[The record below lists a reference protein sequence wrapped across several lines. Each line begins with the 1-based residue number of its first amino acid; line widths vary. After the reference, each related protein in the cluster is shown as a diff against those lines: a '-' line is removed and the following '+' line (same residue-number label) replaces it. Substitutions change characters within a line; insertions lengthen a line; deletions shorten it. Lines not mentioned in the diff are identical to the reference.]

1 MSSNNSNSPTP
12 SSPIILF
19 TPERRE
25 QVYHN
30 LITFLKTDEQ
40 IQGVVMVGSGVDG
53 FRDHYSGIDL
63 IVVVKESRLVSE
75 AASKWRTRL
84 ETLYQTVCR
93 HETSIGLDYKHYS
106 VMLDSYLTID
116 MQFLTEARLRQEIAP
131 YKIIFDRTGEIE
143 VLMKRAPNQP
153 IHHNPQ
159 AKYAEI
165 IQAVWQPMLKG
176 VIAVKRSE
184 TWRAVYMLE
193 LVRDYTVKLAGIRYG
208 LDVRSFHDAD
218 LLPEMFLVHLRHTLP
233 TSISDVAI
241 KRSITTAITLF
252 FGEAAALDER
262 FNVDLSSHLEAHIMN
277 FIEAYG

>member
-1 MSSNNSNSPTP
+1 MSSHNSNSPKSAT
-12 SSPIILF
+12 PIILF

-25 QVYHN
+25 QVYNN
-30 LITFLKTDEQ
+30 LITFLKTDER
-40 IQGVVMVGSGVDG
+40 IQGVVMVGSGVHG

-63 IVVVKESRLVSE
+63 IIVVKESRLVNE
-75 AASKWRTRL
+75 AASKWRTRI
-84 ETLYQTVCR
+84 ETLYETVCH
-93 HETSIGLDYKHYS
+93 HETSVGLDYKHYS
-106 VMLDSYLTID
+106 VMLDTYLTID
-116 MQFLTEARLRQEIAP
+116 MQFLTEARLRQEVAP
-131 YKIIFDRTGEIE
+131 YKVIFDRTGEIE

-176 VIAVKRSE
+176 IIAVKRSE
-184 TWRAVYMLE
+184 TWRAIYMLE
-193 LVRDYTVKLAGIRYG
+193 LVRDYTVELAGIRYG

-218 LLPEMFLVHLRHTLP
+218 LLPEMFLIHLRHTLP

-241 KRSITTAITLF
+241 KRSINTAIHLF

-262 FNVDLSSHLEAHIMN
+262 FGAALSKPLETHITN
-277 FIEAYG
+277 FVEAYG